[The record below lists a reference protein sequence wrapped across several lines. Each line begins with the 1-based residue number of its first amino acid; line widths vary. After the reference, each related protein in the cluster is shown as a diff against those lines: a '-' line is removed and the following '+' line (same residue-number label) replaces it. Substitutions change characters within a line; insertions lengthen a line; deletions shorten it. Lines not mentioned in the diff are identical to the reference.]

1 MVRMSLTIEE
11 LKEKLSKLDEVT
23 LVETLEL
30 TSEDIV
36 NRCADLIEEQYE
48 TLESQFD
55 DTIPWDND

>member
-1 MVRMSLTIEE
+1 MSLTIEE

-23 LVETLEL
+23 LLETLEL

>member
-1 MVRMSLTIEE
+1 MSLTIEE
-11 LKEKLSKLDEVT
+11 LKDKLKQLDEVS
-23 LVETLEL
+23 LVELLEL
-30 TSEDIV
+30 TAEDII

>member
-1 MVRMSLTIEE
+1 MLTIHE
-11 LKEKLSKLDEVT
+11 LKEKLQQLDEVS
-23 LVETLEL
+23 LVELLEL

-55 DTIPWDND
+55 DTVSWDND

>member
-1 MVRMSLTIEE
+1 MSLTIEE

>member
-1 MVRMSLTIEE
+1 MSLTIEE
-11 LKEKLSKLDEVT
+11 LKEKLKQLDEVS
-23 LVETLEL
+23 LVELLEL
-30 TSEDIV
+30 TAEDII

>member
-1 MVRMSLTIEE
+1 MLTIHE
-11 LKEKLSKLDEVT
+11 LKEKLQQLDEVS
-23 LVETLEL
+23 LVELLEL

-55 DTIPWDND
+55 DTISWDND

>member
-1 MVRMSLTIEE
+1 MSLTIEE
-11 LKEKLSKLDEVT
+11 LKEKLQQLDEVS
-23 LVETLEL
+23 LIELLEL